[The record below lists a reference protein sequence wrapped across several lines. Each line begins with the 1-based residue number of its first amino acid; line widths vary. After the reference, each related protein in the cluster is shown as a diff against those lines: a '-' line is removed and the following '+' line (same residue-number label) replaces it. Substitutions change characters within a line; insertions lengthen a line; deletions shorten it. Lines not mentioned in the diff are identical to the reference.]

1 MPFTPIHMG
10 PALLVKPILAGN
22 FSLMV
27 FGWTQI
33 VIDLQPLYVLL
44 TGEGQLHGITHT
56 YLGAIIIAMISAITG
71 KYLSEFAFKITK
83 PLHHSAVSVIK
94 WRVAFASALIG
105 SVSHVFLDSIMHYD
119 MAPFYPF
126 STYNGLLGVTSLKS
140 LHLFCLYSGLVGACL
155 YGLIK
160 WYKIKQHDP
169 AC

>member
-10 PALLVKPILAGN
+10 PALLVKPILAGH
-22 FSLMV
+22 FSLMI

-56 YLGAIIIAMISAITG
+56 YLGAIIIAMISAVSG

-83 PLHHSAVSVIK
+83 KVHHSAVSIIR

-119 MAPFYPF
+119 MAPLYPF
-126 STYNGLLGVTSLKS
+126 STYNVLLGVISLKS
-140 LHLFCLYSGLVGACL
+140 LHLLCLYSGLLGVCV
-155 YGLIK
+155 YGILK
-160 WYKIKQHDP
+160 LRTMSSLK
-169 AC
+169 

>member
-22 FSLMV
+22 FSIMI

-56 YLGAIIIAMISAITG
+56 YLGAIVIAIFSAVTG
-71 KYLSEFAFKITK
+71 KYLSELAFKITK
-83 PLHHSAVSVIK
+83 PIHHSTVSVIK
-94 WRVAFASALIG
+94 WRIVFTSAFIG
-105 SVSHVFLDSIMHYD
+105 SMSHVFLDSTMHFD

-126 STYNGLLGVTSLKS
+126 STYNGLLGVISLKS
-140 LHLFCLYSGLVGACL
+140 LHLLCLYSGLLGVCV
-155 YGLIK
+155 YGILK
-160 WYKIKQHDP
+160 LRTMSSLK
-169 AC
+169 